1 MKIEDP
7 HAEPVAA
14 EMSVSAATKPQVD
27 RRGLLKGMTAGS
39 LATTIGVGAGAATA
53 LQSFRPRRAMAQGT
67 GPVKLGFIEDES
79 GNLAVYGIQKLHAAQ
94 LAVKEINEGKT
105 LKGAPDIG
113 AGMLGVE
120 GDVAKNPPGDQP
132 RGHGPRRGRR
142 RRRKGRDRR
151 GLRRGR

>member
-53 LQSFRPRRAMAQGT
+53 LQASARV
-67 GPVKLGFIEDES
+67 GPW
-79 GNLAVYGIQKLHAAQ
+79 
-94 LAVKEINEGKT
+94 
-105 LKGAPDIG
+105 LKAP
-113 AGMLGVE
+113 V
-120 GDVAKNPPGDQP
+120 
-132 RGHGPRRGRR
+132 R
-142 RRRKGRDRR
+142 
-151 GLRRGR
+151 